1 MHDEKVLVRC
11 AISANRI
18 FGPYLFEE
26 SLNQHNYLKM
36 LKSFY
41 SPKLQRTTD
50 YRKYYF
56 QQNGTAPY
64 TANMVLECLGDH
76 LSTKFIDKKKWP
88 PRSPDLNPCDF
99 YLWGYL
105 KSVVYNPL
113 PKTLDEL
120 KENIE

>member
-1 MHDEKVLVRC
+1 MPLHDEKVLVLC
-11 AISANRI
+11 AISAKRI

-64 TANMVLECLGDH
+64 TANMFQKWQGDH
-76 LSTKFIDKKKWP
+76 LSTKFIDKKM
-88 PRSPDLNPCDF
+88 
-99 YLWGYL
+99 
-105 KSVVYNPL
+105 
-113 PKTLDEL
+113 
-120 KENIE
+120 

>member
-1 MHDEKVLVRC
+1 MY

-64 TANMVLECLGDH
+64 TANMALECLGDH
-76 LSTKFIDKKKWP
+76 LST
-88 PRSPDLNPCDF
+88 
-99 YLWGYL
+99 YLGDYL
-105 KSVVYNPL
+105 GDHLSKNSSIRKSGL
-113 PKTLDEL
+113 HDHLT
-120 KENIE
+120 

>member
-1 MHDEKVLVRC
+1 MVLVLC
-11 AISANRI
+11 AISAKRI
-18 FGPYLFEE
+18 FGPYRK
-26 SLNQHNYLKM
+26 Y
-36 LKSFY
+36 Y
-41 SPKLQRTTD
+41 TTD

-56 QQNGTAPY
+56 QQDGT
-64 TANMVLECLGDH
+64 TTHKANMVQEWLGDH